1 MRVPSLDALLPERLV
16 GESPDVRRRAQ
27 LVLYAVAIAA
37 CVDVIVMFL
46 VPLTEWRIPGSLW
59 AAAHIAMH
67 LPTLL
72 LLRAT
77 RSVAIASNYF
87 IAVVFLQSA
96 LQLETS
102 GGLSG
107 FGFIAVPVAAT
118 HLGDTRSGIIWT
130 AIAVI
135 SAVALPELLG
145 VDPSAR
151 STALAIATVTLAI
164 GGASAIVEESRARAF
179 ARQEA
184 AEESVRLQRER
195 LRAFVEATFPCIA
208 EVSDGRLVYAS
219 ESVVELTGYTPR
231 EVVEM
236 GPALVRPEDVALLGK
251 RIFAETPE
259 RSRAE
264 IRVLHRDGQPRWI
277 EVHAIPI
284 GVTPR
289 EARWLFAARNIDDE
303 VRHRE
308 RIEQGQRLE
317 GIGTLAAG
325 IAHDFNNLLTVISGF
340 GERLPTSTAR
350 EQVLGAAASAA
361 ELTAQLLAFGR
372 SGPRVDA
379 LIDPERELRA
389 LEPMIRS
396 LLGEAA
402 QLTLRGSARGATARI
417 EAGRLKQILLN
428 LVTNAKEA
436 MPAGGHLDIELAR
449 VDIAGAQAEEL
460 GVSPGPFVR
469 IALRDDGCGMSDEV
483 RRRAFDPFFS
493 TKGAERGSGLGLAS
507 AYGIARRCH
516 GAIELDSAPGRGTTA
531 RVYLPDALERV
542 ESPRA
547 SAPSA
552 SVHGRKPPVWL
563 VEDDARILELM
574 RGALDAAGYETRA
587 AANAEQALAL
597 LAREAP
603 PLVLVSDVVMPG
615 LRGPEL
621 ASRLRAK
628 QPSLRVLFISGYS
641 EGELGDWRSG
651 EKHVHFLPKPFRP
664 STLVAAVEA
673 LTAD

>member
-1 MRVPSLDALLPERLV
+1 VV
-16 GESPDVRRRAQ
+16 F
-27 LVLYAVAIAA
+27 AVVIAS
-37 CVDVIVMFL
+37 CVDVLVMFL
-46 VPLTEWRIPGSLW
+46 VPLTPWRISGALW

-96 LQLETS
+96 LQLEAS
-102 GGLSG
+102 AGLSG

-118 HLGDTRSGIIWT
+118 HLGDLRSGIVWT
-130 AIAVI
+130 VIAAASAI
-135 SAVALPELLG
+135 ALPELMGL
-145 VDPSAR
+145 DPAAR
-151 STALAIATVTLAI
+151 GTALAIATVTLAI
-164 GGASAIVEESRARAF
+164 GAASAIVEDSRARAF
-179 ARQEA
+179 SRQEA
-184 AEESVRLQRER
+184 AEESVQLQRER
-195 LRAFVEATFPCIA
+195 LRAFVEAAFPCIA
-208 EVSDGRLVYAS
+208 EVNEGRLVFAS
-219 ESVVELTGYTPR
+219 DSVVELIGYTPR
-231 EVVEM
+231 EAVEM
-236 GPALVRPEDVALLGK
+236 GAAIVHPDDVALLGK
-251 RIFAETPE
+251 RVCAATPE

-264 IRVLHRDGQPRWI
+264 IRVIHRDGQTRWL

-289 EARWLFAARNIDDE
+289 DARWLFAARNIDDE

-308 RIEQGQRLE
+308 RIEQVQRLE

-340 GERLPTSTAR
+340 GERLPPSSAR
-350 EQVLGAAASAA
+350 DQVLGAAASAA
-361 ELTAQLLAFGR
+361 ELTSQLLAFGR

-379 LIDPERELRA
+379 LIDPELELRS

-402 QLTLRGSARGATARI
+402 RLTLSGSAEGATARI

-436 MPAGGHLDIELAR
+436 MPSGGRVDIKLAR
-449 VDIAGAQAEEL
+449 VVLAGEQAEEL

-469 IALRDDGCGMSDEV
+469 IALSDDGAGMTDEV

-493 TKGAERGSGLGLAS
+493 TKGPERGSGLGLAS
-507 AYGIARRCH
+507 AYGIARRCQ
-516 GAIELDSAPGRGTTA
+516 GTIELESAPGHGTTA
-531 RVYLPDALERV
+531 RVYLPDAEEGL
-542 ESPRA
+542 ESPRER
-547 SAPSA
+547 SPGA
-552 SVHGRKPPVWL
+552 SVGGRKPPVWL

-587 AANAEQALAL
+587 ASSAEQALSWL
-597 LAREAP
+597 EHEAP

-615 LRGPEL
+615 MRGPDL
-621 ASRLRAK
+621 ASLLRAK

-664 STLVAAVEA
+664 SLLVSAVEA
-673 LTAD
+673 LAAD